1 MECFFWKQPPI
12 SNICLLKIFQYLI
25 NLHLNKNW
33 AFQTICQIWP
43 VDLKANV
50 QSLVLILYE
59 VVLMNQIKSSS
70 RSNYSKIRP
79 SKHSKHREIKTKL
92 IGSIV
97 LITLSAWI
105 LPNDNKQTIGSNAI
119 FSLLAFHSSIIVSK
133 MFTERRGAGGGGGGG
148 SGQ

>member
-1 MECFFWKQPPI
+1 
-12 SNICLLKIFQYLI
+12 
-25 NLHLNKNW
+25 
-33 AFQTICQIWP
+33 
-43 VDLKANV
+43 
-50 QSLVLILYE
+50 
-59 VVLMNQIKSSS
+59 MNQIKSSS

-79 SKHSKHREIKTKL
+79 LKQSKHREIKTKL

-133 MFTERRGAGGGGGGG
+133 MFTERRGAGGGGGG

>member
-1 MECFFWKQPPI
+1 
-12 SNICLLKIFQYLI
+12 
-25 NLHLNKNW
+25 
-33 AFQTICQIWP
+33 
-43 VDLKANV
+43 
-50 QSLVLILYE
+50 
-59 VVLMNQIKSSS
+59 MNQIKSSS

-92 IGSIV
+92 IGSII

-133 MFTERRGAGGGGGGG
+133 MLRGAGGGGGGEWAVAAFTKYIII
-148 SGQ
+148 Q